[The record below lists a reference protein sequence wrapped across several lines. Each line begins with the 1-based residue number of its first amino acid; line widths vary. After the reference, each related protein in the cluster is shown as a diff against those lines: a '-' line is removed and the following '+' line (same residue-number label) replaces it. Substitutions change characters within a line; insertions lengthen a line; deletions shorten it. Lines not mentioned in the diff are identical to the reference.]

1 LTERIL
7 QGAQAIREALDQS
20 MDADP
25 SVYVM
30 GLGVP
35 DPKGVFGTTAG
46 LLEKYG
52 PERVLDMP
60 TAENGMTGVGIGS
73 ALTGLRPVMVHQRL
87 DFAILAMEQIVNQ
100 AAKWHYMFGGQASVP
115 MVIRMIVGRG
125 WGQGPQHSQSLHS
138 WFAHIPGLKVITP
151 ATPRDAK
158 GLLISAIEDNNPV
171 ISIEHRWTHHV
182 TGDVPEEMFRTPIGK
197 ANVLRTGSD
206 VTIVGISH
214 MTLEAVHAAEILEE
228 NGVSAEVVDVRTLR
242 PLDSETIVQSVH
254 KTGRLI
260 VADTSW
266 AFAGVSGE
274 IVAIAAE
281 QALGSLKV
289 APRRVA
295 YPDVPSPT
303 SRALTADYYPRAV
316 DIARHALE
324 MLDRPDEAKQ
334 LSDVSELPLDIPDP
348 AFTGPF

>member
-1 LTERIL
+1 L

-20 MDADP
+20 MAADP
-25 SVYVM
+25 DVYVM

-35 DPKGVFGTTAG
+35 DPKGVFGTTEG

-52 PERVLDMP
+52 PDRVLDMP
-60 TAENGMTGVGIGS
+60 TAENGMTGVAIGS
-73 ALTGLRPVMVHQRL
+73 ALSGMRPVMVHQRM

-100 AAKWHYMFGGQASVP
+100 AAKWHYMFGSQASVP
-115 MVIRMIVGRG
+115 LVIRMVVGRG

-138 WFAHIPGLKVITP
+138 WFAHIPGLKVIAP

-171 ISIEHRWTHHV
+171 ISVEHRWTHHI
-182 TGDVPEEMFRTPIGK
+182 TGDVPEEIFRTPIGK
-197 ANVLRTGSD
+197 ANVARQGSD
-206 VTIVGISH
+206 LTIVGISH
-214 MTLEAVHAAEILEE
+214 MALEAVRAAEILEE
-228 NGVSAEVVDVRTLR
+228 QGVSAEVVDVRTLR
-242 PLDSETIVQSVH
+242 PLDTDSIVDSVR

-266 AFAGVSGE
+266 AFAGMSGE
-274 IVAIAAE
+274 IVALAAE
-281 QALGSLKV
+281 QALECLKA

-303 SRALTADYYPRAV
+303 SPALTAGFYPRAV

-324 MLDRPDEAKQ
+324 MLDRPKDAASLK
-334 LSDVSELPLDIPDP
+334 DDPELPLDIPDP